1 VILRRLA
8 SAIRR
13 QDGFTVVIEILIV
26 VLGVFVGL
34 QVNNWNEARQDRRDE
49 HFYLARLQENLVN
62 AEKFSSRLLQQR
74 IDKRQA
80 LTSATLTLLGESG
93 RETLSEEECHAV
105 GTSHIFSFALTE
117 LPALTELQ
125 GSGRLSIIQDDKIRA
140 ALIALQ
146 QAQYVLGRAMVE
158 SDQGSV
164 PLGDQFPGLLAI
176 DARAHEREGL
186 RLESVCDVAAMR
198 DDRAFLNILS
208 LNADRYDAY
217 VRFYLV
223 PWAAQFE
230 TVRKLVDGALGID
243 PSK

>member
-105 GTSHIFSFALTE
+105 GRRISSAL
-117 LPALTELQ
+117 
-125 GSGRLSIIQDDKIRA
+125 R
-140 ALIALQ
+140 
-146 QAQYVLGRAMVE
+146 
-158 SDQGSV
+158 
-164 PLGDQFPGLLAI
+164 
-176 DARAHEREGL
+176 
-186 RLESVCDVAAMR
+186 
-198 DDRAFLNILS
+198 
-208 LNADRYDAY
+208 
-217 VRFYLV
+217 
-223 PWAAQFE
+223 
-230 TVRKLVDGALGID
+230 
-243 PSK
+243 